1 MEAQAN
7 ELFVEPRRELARR
20 VSGGIEVALYWSPLD
35 DSTTVEV
42 WDAVFDETIV
52 FDVPPER
59 SHSSPRRSTSS
70 PRSPT
75 RDRSGLLVAGRPPP
89 IPARRGQI
97 SPGSAGRRPATIAT

>member
-1 MEAQAN
+1 MEAQTN
-7 ELFVEPRRELARR
+7 KLFVEPRRELARR

-59 SHSSPRRSTSS
+59 ALEGFYHPFAQLASSF
-70 PRSPT
+70 
-75 RDRSGLLVAGRPPP
+75 DELVPVAD
-89 IPARRGQI
+89 A
-97 SPGSAGRRPATIAT
+97 